1 LKPLFVG
8 YITWKHAELYNFAC
22 RKLKTEIKMKKLFLT
37 ACVALTCQLMPFNAC
52 AKRTVAPI
60 HTEQDLAA
68 YVSKMTIEEKVGQM
82 TELVIDV
89 IGHWENGTFML
100 DNDKLE
106 RVFIK
111 YKVGSILNAPGPVAQ
126 TPEWWQK
133 TIRTINDYSI
143 RGCGIPCVYGLDQN
157 HGTTY
162 TLGGTLFPQNI
173 NLGASFNPEL
183 ARQAAAITAYETRAA
198 NCPWTYSPTVDL
210 SRDPR
215 WSRVWENFGE
225 DCLVNAVMGK
235 AMVEG
240 FQGKDARRID
250 RYHIGTSVKHYMAY
264 GVARTGKDRTPSY
277 VPEHELREKHFAP
290 FKACVEAGATS
301 VMVNSGS
308 VNGTPMHVSAKYLT
322 KWLKEETDWDGMLV
336 TDWADIDNLWKRE
349 MVAADKKEAICM
361 AINAGIDMAMEPYD
375 LSFCDLLAE
384 LVREGR
390 ISMERIDDAV
400 CRVLRMKM
408 RMGLFE
414 QPNTDMKDYPDYG
427 SAKHSKAALD
437 AAVETMVLLKNKDG
451 ILPLNLKPQ
460 TSNLKPKHILVTGPN
475 ANSMRC
481 LNGGWSYTW
490 QGKDADKYAADKNTI
505 LEAMQ
510 QRFGRENV
518 VYEAGVTYR
527 HEGKYWEEN
536 TPQIERAVAAAAGAD
551 VIVACVGENS
561 YAETPGNLDDLA
573 LSSNQRQL
581 VRKLAATGKPVV
593 LIVNGGRPRLIS
605 DIEPLCAAVIDILLP
620 GNEGGNALARLLA
633 GDENFSARM
642 PYTYPRHPAALTT
655 YDYRV
660 SEQSGT
666 MEGVYDY
673 NAQVDVQWPFGFG
686 LSYTTFAYSNLRVD
700 KSVFHD
706 GDVLKL
712 TVDVQNTGNRAGK
725 ESVLLFSR
733 DVVASIVP
741 ESRRLRAFQKI
752 FLQPGEQKTVSFTL
766 PARDLAFVGADG
778 AWHLEPGLFRLQIG
792 TQMVEITKE

>member
-1 LKPLFVG
+1 
-8 YITWKHAELYNFAC
+8 
-22 RKLKTEIKMKKLFLT
+22 MKKLLS
-37 ACVALTCQLMPFNAC
+37 VVC
-52 AKRTVAPI
+52 AFMSCYAVSAKQQIAPI
-60 HTEQDLAA
+60 QSEQDIDA
-68 YVSKMTIEEKVGQM
+68 YVSKMSLEEKVGQM

-89 IGHWENGTFML
+89 IGHWENGNFVL
-100 DNDKLE
+100 DQDKLE
-106 RVFIK
+106 RVFLK

-126 TPEWWQK
+126 TPEWWQQ
-133 TIRTINDYSI
+133 TIRTVNDYAI

-183 ARQAAAITAYETRAA
+183 ARQAATITAYETRAA

-225 DCLVNAVMGK
+225 DCLVNAVMGST
-235 AMVEG
+235 MVEG
-240 FQGKDARRID
+240 FQGKDARQID
-250 RYHIGTSVKHYMAY
+250 RYHIGTSIKHFMAY

-277 VPEHELREKHFAP
+277 VPEYELREKHFAP

-308 VNGTPMHVSAKYLT
+308 VNGLPMHVSAKYLT
-322 KWLKEETDWDGMLV
+322 TWLKEETGWDGMLI

-349 MVAADKKEAICM
+349 MVAANKKDAICM

-375 LSFCDLLAE
+375 LSFCDLLME

-390 ISMERIDDAV
+390 VSMSRIDDAV
-400 CRVLRMKM
+400 RRILRMKL
-408 RMGLFE
+408 RMGLFQ
-414 QPNTDMKDYPDYG
+414 QPDTDLKDYPKYG
-427 SAKHSKAALD
+427 SAEHTKAALD
-437 AAVETMVLLKNKDG
+437 AAVETMVLLKNKG
-451 ILPLNLKPQ
+451 NILPLAKNSKL
-460 TSNLKPKHILVTGPN
+460 LVTGPN
-475 ANSMRC
+475 AHSMRC

-510 QRFGRENV
+510 QRFGQEHII
-518 VYEAGVTYR
+518 YEAGVTY
-527 HEGKYWEEN
+527 HNEGQYWEEN
-536 TPQIERAVAAAAGAD
+536 EPQIDRAVAAARQAD
-551 VIVACVGENS
+551 IIVACVGENS

-573 LSSNQRQL
+573 LSENQRNL
-581 VRKLAATGKPVV
+581 VKALAATGKPVI
-593 LIVNGGRPRLIS
+593 LIINGGRPRLIA
-605 DIEPLCAAVIDILLP
+605 DIEPLCNAVVDILLP

-642 PYTYPRHPAALTT
+642 PYTYPRHSAALTT
-655 YDYRV
+655 YDFRV
-660 SEQSGT
+660 SEQTGT

-673 NAQVDVQWPFGFG
+673 NAQIDVQWPFGFG
-686 LSYTTFAYSNLRVD
+686 LSYTTFEYSNLRVD
-700 KSVFHD
+700 KPVFHD
-706 GDVLKL
+706 GDMLTV
-712 TVDVQNTGNRAGK
+712 TVDVRNTGSRAGK

-752 FLQPGEQKTVSFTL
+752 ELQPGQQQTVSFKL

-778 AWHLEPGLFRLQIG
+778 QWHLEPGLFRLQAG
-792 TQMVEITKE
+792 TQVCEIEKK